1 MSANMAATA
10 AIDPRSGRGQALAG
24 RRHARGR
31 ASGNRLGLTVLVLAL
46 LGAAALAF
54 VVCALWPRWPDAPAA
69 ADAPALPITIKGVLF
84 NVPAQAMRIA
94 VQRRA
99 GAQERIDLVFAWPSL
114 APPDPAEPAQ
124 LGDADRV
131 FVTIAAATALPPLE
145 RLKTIYPR
153 YVATEAT
160 PGPPGLSLFAF
171 RDGTPYQGEDLAFD
185 PATPEK
191 FLARCTRSANPLTPA
206 TCLDER
212 RIGDAD
218 VTVRFPRDWL
228 NDWRGV
234 EAGIDKLIAS
244 LQASGS

>member
-1 MSANMAATA
+1 MSGSISGSMSAMAG
-10 AIDPRSGRGQALAG
+10 SHLAG

-31 ASGNRLGLTVLVLAL
+31 ANGSRLGLTVLVLAL
-46 LGAAALAF
+46 VGAAALAF

-69 ADAPALPITIKGVLF
+69 VDAPALPITIKGVLF
-84 NVPAQAMRIA
+84 NVPPQAMRVA

-124 LGDADRV
+124 LGDDDRV

-145 RLKTIYPR
+145 RMKNIYPR
-153 YVATEAT
+153 YVAAEPM
-160 PGPPGLSLFAF
+160 PGPSGLSLFAF
-171 RDGTPYQGEDLAFD
+171 RDGTPYQGEDFAFD

-191 FLARCTRSANPLTPA
+191 FLARCSRSANPLTPA
-206 TCLDER
+206 TCLAER

-218 VTVRFPRDWL
+218 ITVRFPRDWL
-228 NDWRGV
+228 KDWRSV
-234 EAGIDKLIAS
+234 EAGIDKLIAG
-244 LQASGS
+244 LQPAGGS